1 VRCEECRCI
10 SEDARDWIAKL
21 IDDDEELKATVSRR
35 IRAEGHECE
44 ADVNSPE
51 HGANQSADS
60 TS

>member
-1 VRCEECRCI
+1 MRCEECRCI

-21 IDDDEELKATVSRR
+21 IDDDEELKAKVSRR

-51 HGANQSADS
+51 HGAS
-60 TS
+60 